1 MQFAAVR
8 SCLPFIRSGQ
18 NHLASP
24 SERGQKTRQTEEEAG
39 RQHQGM
45 DRPGVQQVLE
55 SSGEQGK
62 MEKTG
67 CEIICG
73 APTTFAVK
81 GFVSSLVLWAQSTT
95 EDYIRA
101 EHKLHPICR
110 LFISQVIIPQV
121 MFLKKYFLAYLYS
134 AGTQHGNPHQT
145 GWPILFCGP
154 TQEPVSQSQH
164 RRKSGEVLE
173 KTQVNG
179 LEG

>member
-67 CEIICG
+67 CKIICG
-73 APTTFAVK
+73 APTTLTVMELMMMMVMMMVYCQLSEWGA
-81 GFVSSLVLWAQSTT
+81 SSL
-95 EDYIRA
+95 
-101 EHKLHPICR
+101 
-110 LFISQVIIPQV
+110 
-121 MFLKKYFLAYLYS
+121 
-134 AGTQHGNPHQT
+134 
-145 GWPILFCGP
+145 
-154 TQEPVSQSQH
+154 
-164 RRKSGEVLE
+164 
-173 KTQVNG
+173 
-179 LEG
+179 